1 MSTPGQV
8 IVQTIGS
15 NLVEVIT
22 AGPQGPT
29 GPIGNS
35 LAGPTGPTGPP
46 NGPTGPTGPPG
57 EGGGGAGT
65 LGQQSLS
72 LRTNFN
78 TWIAANASDFLV
90 ADYQFGSA
98 VVPAPGVTAIT
109 NETQLAQYFNPFEDF
124 TAETSINSEIQRYQP
139 FNNANHV
146 FNANNLTLQAV
157 NPNGDWN
164 CTAITQISGTVE
176 LNNTPTAIANL
187 GLANTAAVQLGQ
199 MCAIQGGGGVGGN
212 YYITAIVA
220 NTSVTLQALPG
231 SPTAPVSGGS
241 TGLIF
246 WLPVVGVALSAT
258 YDDGGDQFTFASV
271 PPFVQEGM
279 ALGVYNSPLS
289 GTTLNR
295 SADWLV
301 TNITGNVVTFAP
313 AMTGLPNLAVGQII
327 WFLPHVT
334 SGQIWSQLQLDMTN
348 YQAFFA
354 FEVNMTTLDSI
365 TTLTAVGTDGQLTL
379 AEFNA
384 FPNTTPLGAWFSDW
398 CYSANDGNSAA
409 ETSSASEL
417 DMQELQVGCTQ
428 DITYMNEGDVSD
440 EATLVL
446 FGKNDSGWSYQT
458 AFGIARCP
466 AGTTFVGEHLYQC
479 IVTNGFAYR
488 FLDGVLYSA
497 KQFVWTNQRPMQF
510 AVNIACGGLDAAL
523 MGNTIF
529 PNNTAGFAAINV
541 AISEIKVWYQA
552 APGGG

>member
-1 MSTPGQV
+1 MTTIAQFPVAAPLTGPELVGVMQDGET
-8 IVQTIGS
+8 VQTTAADIADLAS
-15 NLVEVIT
+15 VSVNL
-22 AGPQGPT
+22 
-29 GPIGNS
+29 
-35 LAGPTGPTGPP
+35 
-46 NGPTGPTGPPG
+46 
-57 EGGGGAGT
+57 GT
-65 LGQQSLS
+65 RSLS
-72 LRTNFN
+72 LRTTFDE
-78 TWIAANASDFLV
+78 AVASAPLV
-90 ADYQFGSA
+90 ANYSFGTGATSA
-98 VVPAPGVTAIT
+98 GGATPIT
-109 NETQLAQYFNPFEDF
+109 NLTLLAQYFNPFEDF

-139 FNNANHV
+139 FNSVNHV
-146 FNANNLTLQAV
+146 LNVNNLTLQGV

-164 CTAITQISGTVE
+164 CTAITQIAGAVN

-187 GLANTAAVQLGQ
+187 GLANTAAVQIGQ

-258 YDDGGDQFTFASV
+258 YNDGGNQLTFAAV
-271 PPFVQEGM
+271 PAFVQVGM

-301 TNITGNVVTFAP
+301 TNITGGVVTFAP
-313 AMTGLPNLAVGQII
+313 AMTGLPNLAVGSII

-334 SGQIWSQLQLDMTN
+334 SGQIWSAGTPGQFDMTN
-348 YQAFFA
+348 DQTFFA
-354 FEVNMTTLDSI
+354 FEVNMTTLSSV
-365 TTLTAVGTDGQLTL
+365 TTLTAVGTNGQITL
-379 AEFNA
+379 AQFNA

-398 CYSANDGNSAA
+398 CYSADNGSSAS

-440 EATLVL
+440 EATLVR
-446 FGKNDSGWSYQT
+446 FGKNDSGWTYQT

-466 AGTTFVGEHLYQC
+466 AGTTFVGQHLYQC
-479 IVTNGFAYR
+479 VVTNGYAYR
-488 FLDGVLYSA
+488 FLDGVLYSC

-523 MGNTIF
+523 TGNTIF
-529 PNNTAGFAAINV
+529 PNNSAGFPAINV
-541 AISEIKVWYQA
+541 AISTIKVWYQA
-552 APGGG
+552 AA